1 MVRQR
6 YSRRGYGRNNKK
18 MEKMVATL
26 VIAVAVFVL
35 NQMGIDI
42 GDSGSSSSKVK
53 PLKEKSVEQ
62 LLDEVKVASP
72 NEYIAYDRDSY
83 TEPYK
88 RIEYKGRKYS
98 LRKFAFVMSNH
109 YKSGSYTDP
118 YTGDKLDIED
128 SNFDHIIPLNY
139 VNKHGGARWSHSK
152 KHQYA
157 TDVRVG
163 VDVDGAVNR
172 EKSDK
177 GPSAWLPDTNIDDY
191 CYTWLVIA
199 VSYDIALSPE
209 DVKVIK
215 ENIGNNPKLI
225 NPYN

>member
-1 MVRQR
+1 MARQR
-6 YSRRGYGRNNKK
+6 YSRQGYGRNNKK
-18 MEKMVATL
+18 LEKMVATL
-26 VIAVAVFVL
+26 IIAIAVLIL
-35 NQMGIDI
+35 NQMGVDI
-42 GDSGSSSSKVK
+42 GDSGSSSNKVK

-72 NEYIAYDRDSY
+72 NEYVDYDRDSY

-98 LRKFAFVMSNH
+98 LRKFAFVTSKH

-118 YTGDKLDIED
+118 YTGDKLDIND

-139 VNKHGGARWSHSK
+139 VNKHGGAGWSHSK

-163 VDVDGAVNR
+163 VDVDGAINR
-172 EKSDK
+172 DKSDK
-177 GPSAWLPDTNIDDY
+177 GPSEWLPDTNIDDY

-199 VSYDIALSPE
+199 VSYDIALSPD
-209 DVKVIK
+209 DVRVIK
-215 ENIGNNPKLI
+215 ENVGSSPKLI

>member
-1 MVRQR
+1 MARQR
-6 YSRRGYGRNNKK
+6 YSRQGYRSNKK
-18 MEKMVATL
+18 MEKMIATL
-26 VIAVAVFVL
+26 VIAVAVFIL

-42 GDSGSSSSKVK
+42 GDSGSSTNKVK

-62 LLDEVKVASP
+62 LLDEVRIASP
-72 NEYIAYDRDSY
+72 NEYVDYERDSY

-98 LRKFAFVMSNH
+98 LRRFAFETSKH
-109 YKSGSYTDP
+109 YRNGEYTDP
-118 YTGDKLDIED
+118 YTGEILTIND

-139 VNKHGGARWSHSK
+139 VNKHGGAKWSHSK

-163 VDVDGAVNR
+163 ACVDGAVNR

-177 GPSAWLPDTNIDDY
+177 GPSEWLPDTNVDDY

-209 DVKVIK
+209 DIEVIR
-215 ENIGNNPKLI
+215 ENVGSSPKLI